1 VTTAPVQVLVVGFD
15 EPSFSGEVLAEL
27 GRLREAGIVRLV
39 DLLLVTRAEDGTF
52 QTLDPPTGM
61 GAGLGDLALEL
72 LGAPDGEAAAVAA
85 GGATG
90 DPPHGVGWSLA
101 DAVPVGS
108 TAAVALLEHVWAGPL
123 SAAIGRA
130 GGTPL
135 EEAWLAP
142 EDRELLDTL
151 VTRRAAGARPDGE

>member
-1 VTTAPVQVLVVGFD
+1 MQVLVVGFD
-15 EPSFSGEVLAEL
+15 HLSFSGEVLVEL
-27 GRLREAGIVRLV
+27 ARLREAGIVRLV
-39 DLLLVTRAEDGTF
+39 DLLLVTRGEDGTF
-52 QTLDPPTGM
+52 RTLDPPAAAGT
-61 GAGLGDLALEL
+61 GLGGLAAEL
-72 LGAPDGEAAAVAA
+72 LGAPDADGAGVAA
-85 GGATG
+85 GTVAG
-90 DPPHGVGWSLA
+90 DPIHGGWSLA

-142 EDRELLDTL
+142 EDRELLDAL
-151 VTRRAAGARPDGE
+151 VARRAAGTRPDGE

>member
-1 VTTAPVQVLVVGFD
+1 MQVLVVGFD
-15 EPSFSGEVLAEL
+15 HLSFSGEVLVEL
-27 GRLREAGIVRLV
+27 ARLREAGIVRLV
-39 DLLLVTRAEDGTF
+39 DLLLVTRGEDGTF
-52 QTLDPPTGM
+52 RTLDPPAAAGT
-61 GAGLGDLALEL
+61 GLGGLAAEL
-72 LGAPDGEAAAVAA
+72 LGAPDADGAGVAA
-85 GGATG
+85 ETVAG
-90 DPPHGVGWSLA
+90 DPIHGDWSLA

-142 EDRELLDTL
+142 EDRELLDAL
-151 VTRRAAGARPDGE
+151 VARRAAETRPDGE